1 MYLFGFATLSF
12 EADSVWWDYL
22 NYPGLE
28 VWKFLNLALFV
39 VAAIYLHR
47 RFGRPISE
55 ALRARGEGI
64 KRDLQLALQEKDQA
78 LAKLAEIEAKIKR
91 MDSEVLTIREQAK
104 LEAEA
109 ERERI
114 KVATESEITKLR
126 QQAQREID
134 SAAKAAVQELRQFA
148 AQQSIALAE
157 ESIRR
162 DLRPEDDK
170 VIIGLNVEQLGRIG
184 N

>member
-1 MYLFGFATLSF
+1 LSL
-12 EADSVWWDYL
+12 EAGAVWW

-28 VWKFLNLALFV
+28 LWKFINLAVFI
-39 VAAIYLHR
+39 AGAIYLHR

-64 KRDLQLALQEKDQA
+64 KLELQRAREEKEQA
-78 LAKLAEIEAKIKR
+78 LAKLAEVEAKIQR
-91 MDSEVLTIREQAK
+91 MDSEVASIREHAK

-114 KVATESEITKLR
+114 KVATETEMTKLT

-134 SAAKAAVQELRQFA
+134 SASKAAVQELREFA
-148 AQQSIALAE
+148 AEQSVSLAE
-157 ESIRR
+157 KSIRR
-162 DLRPEDDK
+162 DLQNEDDER
-170 VIIGLNVEQLGRIG
+170 IIGRNVEQLGRSG
-184 N
+184 R

>member
-1 MYLFGFATLSF
+1 MYAFAFATLSL
-12 EADSVWWDYL
+12 EAGAVWW

-28 VWKFLNLALFV
+28 LWKFINLAVFI
-39 VAAIYLHR
+39 AGAIYLHR

-64 KRDLQLALQEKDQA
+64 KLELQRAREEKEQA
-78 LAKLAEIEAKIKR
+78 LAKLAEVEAKIQR
-91 MDSEVLTIREQAK
+91 MDSEVASIREHAK

-114 KVATESEITKLR
+114 KVATETEMTKLT

-134 SAAKAAVQELRQFA
+134 SASKAAVQELREFA
-148 AQQSIALAE
+148 AEQSVSLAE
-157 ESIRR
+157 KSIRR
-162 DLRPEDDK
+162 DLQNEDDER
-170 VIIGLNVEQLGRIG
+170 IIGRNVEQLGRSG
-184 N
+184 R